1 MRYRKIVSR
10 KSTAKQVAVWLSY
23 SALSTGRNSNTRPR
37 SCRFRN
43 EYSEVSRMP
52 EQVVTEQV
60 SQELLLGLYR
70 KMLELRLF
78 ELKVQELYRNAR
90 LPGFVHL
97 YVGEEAVG
105 VGVSSNLEMRD
116 LVFSTHRGHGH
127 ALAKGVPAGVVLAE
141 LWGKTTGSSGG
152 RGGSMHMYAPE
163 YGFMGTN
170 GIVGAPIPL
179 ATGAALSAKLEKKG
193 RVIISFFGDGAVNSG
208 SFHEAVNLGA
218 VWNLPVIYVCE
229 NNLYATEMSFVRA
242 TKNTSVASRAAAYGM
257 TGIAV
262 DGQDVVAVYEA
273 ARAAIERARED
284 GGPTLIECKTYRYVG
299 HHEGDPGTDY
309 RTREEVQQWKQ
320 RDPVKLARKRLLDDG
335 ASEAALQAI
344 DQEVEQLIEQAVEFA
359 ENSPEPAA
367 SSVNDHVF

>member
-1 MRYRKIVSR
+1 
-10 KSTAKQVAVWLSY
+10 
-23 SALSTGRNSNTRPR
+23 
-37 SCRFRN
+37 
-43 EYSEVSRMP
+43 MP
-52 EQVVTEQV
+52 ERVLTEHI
-60 SQELLLGLYR
+60 SQELLVQYYK

-105 VGVSSNLEMRD
+105 VGVCSNLRTQD

-127 ALAKGVPAGVVLAE
+127 ALAKGVPAKIVLAE

-179 ATGAALSAKLEKKG
+179 ATGAALSAKLRKNG
-193 RVIISFFGDGAVNSG
+193 QVVVCFFGDGAVNSG
-208 SFHEAVNLGA
+208 SFHEAVNLGS
-218 VWNLPVIYVCE
+218 VWNLPVVYVCE
-229 NNLYATEMSFVRA
+229 NNLYATEMAFLRA

-257 TGIAV
+257 AGVEV
-262 DGQDVVAVYEA
+262 DGQDVIAVHEA
-273 ARAAIERARED
+273 AHTAINRARVGD
-284 GGPTLIECKTYRYVG
+284 GPTLIECKTYRYVG

-320 RDPVKLARKRLLDDG
+320 RDPVKLAHKLLLDSDP
-335 ASEAALQAI
+335 ANQAQLQAA
-344 DQEVEQLIEQAVEFA
+344 DQEVEQLIDQAVEFA
-359 ENSPEPAA
+359 ENSPEPPAN
-367 SSVNDHVF
+367 SVNDHVF